1 MDDCRIVTDLLPSYC
16 DDLTSWETNTYI
28 RTHLNTCPGCRKLL
42 EQMQQRQKPQEAD
55 LRRAKFKAAMEEH
68 ARKHKVRKTVLLLVL
83 LALYIGFFVVMAFS
97 RDIAIASE
105 GLDLVRIMQEP
116 TVGYDAKEFQ
126 IVACRTREGDNAL
139 VWLEKKSGLGFW
151 RITALETA
159 TADQPYGA
167 AQITWTETLD
177 SIYGGEPN
185 ITPVLHTF
193 YTGRNA
199 TGSFERIPYDQL
211 PGNVTV
217 MAEQHAS
224 DYYIH
229 VTTVLPNGGSAFDI
243 LPLLKESKLIS

>member
-55 LRRAKFKAAMEEH
+55 IRRAKFKAALEAYEH
-68 ARKHKVRKTVLLLVL
+68 RHKVRQGIILLVFLVL
-83 LALYIGFFVVMAFS
+83 LTGFFVAMAFS
-97 RDIAIASE
+97 RDISLASK

-116 TVGYDAKEFQ
+116 TVDGTKEFQ
-126 IVACRTREGDNAL
+126 IVACRTKEGDNAL
-139 VWLEKKSGLGFW
+139 AYLEKSRLGFW
-151 RITALETA
+151 SVSSIEIA
-159 TADQPYGA
+159 TPDQP
-167 AQITWTETLD
+167 AQITWTEILY

-199 TGSFERIPYDQL
+199 TRSFENIPYDQI

-217 MAEQHAS
+217 MAEQFAS

-229 VTTVLPNGGSAFDI
+229 VATVLPDGGSAFDI
-243 LPLLKESKLIS
+243 LSVLKESRLIS